1 MLPGLGFS
9 EVVVLAVLALLVVGP
24 KDLPVMLRKLGQLT
38 RKLQA
43 MANEFRAGFDEL
55 ARQAELDEL
64 RKEVD
69 ALRQANPL
77 NAIRDEADALQREVT
92 APLGQD
98 VTTYDPTAEAET
110 LAEASSGAPVDEAP
124 PATLEEVDLPRQDQ
138 ADLPKESEPAAL
150 RS

>member
-9 EVVVLAVLALLVVGP
+9 EIVVLALIALIVVGP
-24 KDLPVMLRKLGQLT
+24 KDLPLMLRKLGQWT

-43 MANEFRAGFDEL
+43 MANEFRQGFDEL

-69 ALRQANPL
+69 ALRRGGPISDLA
-77 NAIRDEADALQREVT
+77 REASDLEREMST
-92 APLGQD
+92 PMDIDPAATATTYSPPTEPPHDGGAAADLPIEENRAPLG
-98 VTTYDPTAEAET
+98 EAVD
-110 LAEASSGAPVDEAP
+110 LSGAPDSAP
-124 PATLEEVDLPRQDQ
+124 VPV
-138 ADLPKESEPAAL
+138 

>member
-9 EVVVLAVLALLVVGP
+9 EIIVLAVLALLVVGP
-24 KDLPVMLRKLGQLT
+24 KDLPLMLRKLGQFT

-43 MANEFRAGFDEL
+43 MASEFRQGFDEL

-77 NAIRDEADALQREVT
+77 NVIRDEAAALQRDVT
-92 APLGQD
+92 APLEQD
-98 VTTYDPTAEAET
+98 VTTYDPTAANET
-110 LAEASSGAPVDEAP
+110 LTEASAGAPVEETP
-124 PATLEEVDLPRQDQ
+124 PSTLEEVDLPRDEV
-138 ADLPKESEPAAL
+138 DPPKQSEPAAL
-150 RS
+150 RP

>member
-9 EVVVLAVLALLVVGP
+9 EIVVLAVLALLVVGP
-24 KDLPVMLRKLGQLT
+24 KDLPLMLRKLGQFT

-43 MANEFRAGFDEL
+43 MAHEFRAGFDEL

-69 ALRQANPL
+69 ALRKANPL
-77 NAIRDEADALQREVT
+77 TAIQEEAEAIRQDAMRPIDPDPAAQ
-92 APLGQD
+92 APEPWE
-98 VTTYDPTAEAET
+98 TEPTILPPDDGGAAANPAEAVVEEPKPIET
-110 LAEASSGAPVDEAP
+110 PIPDEKDR
-124 PATLEEVDLPRQDQ
+124 V
-138 ADLPKESEPAAL
+138 AA

>member
-9 EVVVLAVLALLVVGP
+9 EIVVLAVLALLVVGP
-24 KDLPVMLRKLGQLT
+24 KDLPLMLRKLGQFT

-77 NAIRDEADALQREVT
+77 NPIRDEAAALQRDVT

-98 VTTYDPTAEAET
+98 VTTYDPTAAAET
-110 LAEASSGAPVDEAP
+110 LDEASAGAPVDEAP
-124 PATLEEVDLPRQDQ
+124 PTTLEEVDLPRDE
-138 ADLPKESEPAAL
+138 ADPPQHSEPAAL

>member
-9 EVVVLAVLALLVVGP
+9 EIVVLAVLALLVVGP
-24 KDLPVMLRKLGQLT
+24 KDLPLMLRKLGQFT
-38 RKLQA
+38 RKLQS

-69 ALRQANPL
+69 ALRRSNPL
-77 NAIRDEADALQREVT
+77 TAFQEEAEAIRQDAMRPIDPDPAAQAWETEPTILPPDDGAEAKPADAVAEEPKPIE
-92 APLGQD
+92 APL
-98 VTTYDPTAEAET
+98 P
-110 LAEASSGAPVDEAP
+110 DE
-124 PATLEEVDLPRQDQ
+124 PRV
-138 ADLPKESEPAAL
+138 AA

>member
-24 KDLPVMLRKLGQLT
+24 KDLPLMLRKLGQFT
-38 RKLQA
+38 RKLQS

-69 ALRQANPL
+69 ALRRANPL
-77 NAIRDEADALQREVT
+77 SVLQEEAEAIRQDAMRPIDPAER
-92 APLGQD
+92 APEPWE
-98 VTTYDPTAEAET
+98 TEPTILPPDDGGAAANPAEAT
-110 LAEASSGAPVDEAP
+110 VDERKP
-124 PATLEEVDLPRQDQ
+124 IETPLPDENDRV
-138 ADLPKESEPAAL
+138 AA